1 MKKKSDIKA
10 IFRFLGIMLVAE
22 GGLMALCV
30 IPAIHFADGTEIP
43 VSASAALTLTLGIL
57 LWVSFGRYRR
67 IEDRRMSYLLVTAMW
82 LTLTLFATLPFLTT
96 GAFYTQPFEQSNTQT
111 FTKAWFEAMSGI
123 TSTGAT
129 IFPQVASLPSSVL
142 LWRSMTQWFG
152 GFGIILLVLALTP
165 RLGINK
171 YSLYTAEASG
181 ADNNGR
187 KAASTATTVR
197 RTLAVYLVLTILFIV
212 LLKIS
217 GLQIWDAVNLTFTN
231 ISSGGFSIYNDS
243 IASLDSTQQL
253 ILAAAMLLSGVSFTL
268 LYLFFTLQWK
278 QLRHKLDQFGFY
290 LLLCGLSALFVSAG
304 LHLHDD
310 VQALDA
316 LRMGSVQTVSAITT
330 TGSVVA
336 DTSLWW
342 TPLCFLLLMLSVGG
356 GMAGSTAGGLKVMRV
371 LILLRNARSI
381 LRERLH
387 PRAVSPLRLNGQ
399 PVSSH
404 IRSNVM
410 VMFMVYVFTL
420 LGGTMVLMLCG
431 VGATESIG
439 AAVGCLTGY
448 GPGLGDSG
456 GFGSYA
462 VFPMPALWFCSFLM
476 LLGRLECMTVLILFL
491 PRFWHR

>member
-1 MKKKSDIKA
+1 MKKKSDWKA
-10 IFRFLGIMLVAE
+10 ILRFLGIMLVAE

-30 IPAIHFADGTEIP
+30 IPALHFADGTVVP
-43 VSASAALTLTLGIL
+43 VSTSAAFTLTVGAL
-57 LWVSFGRYRR
+57 LWVSYGRYRH
-67 IEDRRMSYLLVTAMW
+67 IEDRRISYLLVTLMW
-82 LTLTLFATLPFLTT
+82 LTLTLFATLPLISTGTT
-96 GAFYTQPFEQSNTQT
+96 FN

-152 GFGIILLVLALTP
+152 GFGIVLLVLALTP

-171 YSLYTAEASG
+171 YALYTAEASG
-181 ADNNGR
+181 ADNSGR
-187 KAASTATTVR
+187 KAVSTATTVR
-197 RTLAVYLVLTILFIV
+197 RTLGVYLVLTLLFIV
-212 LLKIS
+212 LLKFS
-217 GLQIWDAVNLTFTN
+217 GMQIWDAVNLTCTN

-243 IASLDSTQQL
+243 IASLNTIQQL
-253 ILAAAMLLSGVSFTL
+253 ILTAAMLLSGVSFML
-268 LYLFFTLQWK
+268 LFYFFTLRWK
-278 QLRHKLDQFGFY
+278 QLSHKLDQFGFY
-290 LLLCGLSALFVSAG
+290 LLLCVLSIFFVSTG
-304 LHLHDD
+304 LYLHDGI
-310 VQALDA
+310 QPIDA
-316 LRMGSVQTVSAITT
+316 LRLGTVQTVSALTT

-342 TPLCFLLLMLSVGG
+342 TPLCFLLLMLSVCG

-410 VMFMVYVFTL
+410 VLFMVYTFTL

-448 GPGLGDSG
+448 GPGLGASG
-456 GFGSYA
+456 GLGSYA
-462 VFPMPALWFCSFLM
+462 VFPSAALWFCSLLM